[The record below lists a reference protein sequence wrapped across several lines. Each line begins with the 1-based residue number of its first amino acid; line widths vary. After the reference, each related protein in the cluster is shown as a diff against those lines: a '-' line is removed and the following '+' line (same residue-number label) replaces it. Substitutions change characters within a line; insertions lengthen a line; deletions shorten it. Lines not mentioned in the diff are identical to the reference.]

1 MAPSLG
7 TESMK
12 QTLAPVTGKSPSLAE
27 EEWLLK
33 HAVEHPCGPWIF
45 VQAVGFAALRLG
57 RGRDPDD

>member
-1 MAPSLG
+1 
-7 TESMK
+7 MK

-33 HAVEHPCGPWIF
+33 HAVERPCGPWIF